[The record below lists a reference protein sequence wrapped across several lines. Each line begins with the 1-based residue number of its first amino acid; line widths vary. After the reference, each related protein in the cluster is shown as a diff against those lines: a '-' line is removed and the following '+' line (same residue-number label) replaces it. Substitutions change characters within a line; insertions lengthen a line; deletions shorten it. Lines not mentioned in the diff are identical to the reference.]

1 MAADLG
7 TRGDGEARKRQLID
21 TLTDRY
27 ARDELPMEEYE
38 RLVADIHRAQD
49 PAELA
54 VVAEIVSGSRGE
66 PRNATEPQNGR
77 YPAQRPEDVQ
87 NEAAV
92 LTERRHTG
100 SWLRKRNV
108 AAITFL
114 ASQVFDFRDVPLP
127 AGETI
132 LEIFAFLGSVDI
144 IVPEDLAVRMEVVP
158 IAGDA
163 SLGRG
168 VMTRERDDRPILVIA
183 GSAMLGSVT
192 VKAR

>member
-1 MAADLG
+1 MAADLEA
-7 TRGDGEARKRQLID
+7 RGDGEARKRQLID
-21 TLTDRY
+21 VLTDRY

-38 RLVADIHRAQD
+38 RLVADIHRAQN

-66 PRNATEPQNGR
+66 MRKGTETQGER
-77 YPAQRPEDVQ
+77 YSVQRPENIQ

-100 SWLRKRNV
+100 SWLRKRSV

-127 AGETI
+127 AGETL

-144 IVPEDLAVRMEVVP
+144 IVPDDLAVRMEVVP

-163 SLGRG
+163 SMGRG
-168 VMTRERDDRPILVIA
+168 VLTHERDGRPILVIA
-183 GSAMLGSVT
+183 GSAVLGSVT